1 MDAINKLSVGRKTIY
16 YILLILV
23 AVYVLFPFIW
33 IFLTSIKSSA
43 DITGY
48 PPKFIFDAT
57 IDNYKNLFATS
68 QTGAAA
74 STLNFPRYYLNSL
87 IIAGFGTIL
96 SLIIGCGAGYALTR
110 AEFKSEAS
118 RENVAFT
125 LLSFWFG
132 PELAIILPLYVI
144 FNKIGLIDQ
153 HITLILVYQLIGIP
167 FTVWMSR
174 SFFRDVPVSIEEAS
188 RIDGYTALQ
197 TFKKIT
203 FPLVK
208 SGLAATAVLTFIF
221 QWNNF
226 LFALVIGGRNTM
238 PITTGA
244 LGFISY
250 EAALWGQ
257 MAAAIILSSI
267 PQLVLAMFVQKH
279 MVRGLT
285 FGAVKG

>member
-1 MDAINKLSVGRKTIY
+1 MEAINKLSIGKKVIY
-16 YILLILV
+16 YILLIIV
-23 AVYVLFPFIW
+23 AVYILFPFVW
-33 IFLTSIKSSA
+33 IFLTSIKMPS
-43 DITGY
+43 DITSF
-48 PPKFIFDAT
+48 PPKFIFNAT
-57 IDNYKNLFATS
+57 LDNYKNLFAIA

-74 STLNFPRYYLNSL
+74 STMNFPRYYLNSV

-110 AEFKSEAS
+110 AEFKNEGS
-118 RENVAFT
+118 RENVGFT

-144 FNKIGLIDQ
+144 YNRIGMIDK
-153 HITLILVYQLIGIP
+153 HITLILAYQLIGIP
-167 FTVWMSR
+167 FVVWMSR

-188 RIDGYTALQ
+188 RIDGYSLIQ
-197 TFKKIT
+197 TFRKIT

-250 EAALWGQ
+250 EAVLWGQ
-257 MAAAIILSSI
+257 MAAAIILSSV
-267 PQLVLAMFVQKH
+267 PQLILAMFVQQH

>member
-1 MDAINKLSVGRKTIY
+1 MNEMNRISLNKKIIY
-16 YILLILV
+16 YILLLIV
-23 AVYVLFPFIW
+23 AVYVLFPFVW
-33 IFLTSIKSSA
+33 IFLTSIKIPA

-57 IDNYKNLFATS
+57 WDNYKNLFVSS
-68 QTGAAA
+68 QSGAAA
-74 STLNFPRYYLNSL
+74 STLNFSRYYLNSL

-144 FNKIGLIDQ
+144 YNKLGVLDN
-153 HITLILVYQLIGIP
+153 HLTLILVYQLIGIP

-174 SFFRDVPVSIEEAS
+174 SFFRDVPASIEESS
-188 RIDGYTALQ
+188 RVDGFTAMQ
-197 TFKKIT
+197 TFWRIT

-221 QWNNF
+221 EWNNF

-238 PITTGA
+238 PVTTGA

-267 PQLVLAMFVQKH
+267 PQLILAMFVQKH